1 MPIVTPKR
9 DIKKS
14 SFTCT
19 AATSVGTSYA
29 AAKACTLE
37 IKSASGVATI
47 TPVFLRVLLTSVSS
61 ATKITMRV
69 TIDSGGDECIFPDTQ
84 ATIST
89 GVTTA
94 GDGMVGYSID
104 IPWASTGA
112 AAETWYLMTKTDAG
126 TVTVASADLYSY
138 EDEVQ

>member
-1 MPIVTPKR
+1 MAVVNVKKEIT
-9 DIKKS
+9 KS

-19 AATSVGTSYA
+19 AATSIGTSYDKD
-29 AAKACTLE
+29 KACTLA
-37 IKSASGVATI
+37 IKPVDEAI
-47 TPVFLRVLLTSVSS
+47 YLEPVFLRLLLTSVSS

-94 GDGMVGYSID
+94 GDGMVGYSISV
-104 IPWASTGA
+104 PWLATAA

-138 EDEVQ
+138 EQAE

>member
-1 MPIVTPKR
+1 MPVVTPKK
-9 DIKKS
+9 DIQKD

-19 AATSVGTSYA
+19 AATSIGTSYE
-29 AAKACTLE
+29 AAKASTLV
-37 IKSASGVATI
+37 IKAADATTKI

-61 ATKITMRV
+61 ATKLTMRV
-69 TIDSGGDECIFPDTQ
+69 TIDSGGDECILPDTQ

-94 GDGMVGYSID
+94 GDGMVGYSVNL
-104 IPWASTGA
+104 PWLTTAS
-112 AAETWYLMTKTDAG
+112 AAETWYLIVKTDAG

-138 EDEVQ
+138 QEGVQ